1 MRHRQDDTTPL
12 RHDNLHTCDACHRDF
27 IVPVSVV
34 DLIDHERCIVEL
46 ACTNCGVASLGVH
59 DDQSLMELDRHLDDA
74 QRLMVEAIE
83 VLEVADEID
92 RIDGFVRALHGDLIL
107 PEDF

>member
-1 MRHRQDDTTPL
+1 MRHRQDDTPTGQ
-12 RHDNLHTCDACHRDF
+12 DTLHICDSCDRDF

-46 ACTNCGVASLGVH
+46 TCTNCGTTSLSVH
-59 DDQSLMELDRHLDDA
+59 DDRALMELDRHLDAA
-74 QRLMVEAIE
+74 QQSMRNA
-83 VLEVADEID
+83 LEVFDYLDCVERVD
-92 RIDGFVRALHGDLIL
+92 RFAQALQDDLIL